1 MVVICI
7 GGVILVG
14 FGVVLLLFVAICLHN
29 QAFSEIFE
37 HSIDKWNRRK
47 GKNQNDEKFLCDLM
61 RFHLTVKE

>member
-1 MVVICI
+1 MVLICI
-7 GGVILVG
+7 SGVISVG

-29 QAFSEIFE
+29 QAFSEMFDQ
-37 HSIDKWNRRK
+37 SIDKWNGRK

>member
-1 MVVICI
+1 MVVISI

-29 QAFSEIFE
+29 HAFSEIFE